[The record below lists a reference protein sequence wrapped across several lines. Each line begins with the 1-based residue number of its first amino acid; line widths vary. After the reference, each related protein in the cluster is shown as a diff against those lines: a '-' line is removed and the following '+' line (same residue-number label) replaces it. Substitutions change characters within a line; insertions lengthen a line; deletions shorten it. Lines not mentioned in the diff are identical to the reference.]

1 MKALNVNCVLSA
13 TVPACT
19 CTEWNFT
26 CIIIRLLSSTVVSSC
41 HSKKAKKKNLKLR
54 LVNDEKWCLLV

>member
-26 CIIIRLLSSTVVSSC
+26 CIIIRLLSSKVVSSR
-41 HSKKAKKKNLKLR
+41 HSEKGKNNLKQ
-54 LVNDEKWCLLV
+54 NCE